1 MDINN
6 EIKEIYKTTLKEG
19 GFEGSIE
26 TGFTRKIKK
35 VVGTMI
41 ANGVQQNQYGEIT
54 LTVKYIGEGL
64 IEGTPEEIIYGTNI
78 TVNNSD
84 GEDWWFNKEDLQPFL
99 SKNFGNKYE
108 K

>member
-6 EIKEIYKTTLKEG
+6 EIKEIYETTLKGG

-26 TGFTRKIKK
+26 TGFTRKVKK
-35 VVGTMI
+35 VVSTMI
-41 ANGVQQNQYGEIT
+41 VNGVKQNQYAEMT
-54 LTVKYIGEGL
+54 LTVKYIGEGS

-84 GEDWWFNKEDLQPFL
+84 GDDWWFNKEDLQLFL
-99 SKNFGNKYE
+99 SKNFGNTNE